1 LKSKKPKHLA
11 ALPAMPNDN
20 LDEKQGGGDICIQ
33 VCADDEQVAFHALR
47 NLLNQAVGT
56 CEVRFVNK
64 GFLSGGKNGETP
76 RNLFGFKDGT
86 GNQSTKDDTLMNS
99 IVWIQSGEPDW
110 MTGGT

>member
-1 LKSKKPKHLA
+1 
-11 ALPAMPNDN
+11 
-20 LDEKQGGGDICIQ
+20 
-33 VCADDEQVAFHALR
+33 VAFHALR

-110 MTGGT
+110 MTGGTYMAFRKIKMFLEVWDRSSLK

>member
-1 LKSKKPKHLA
+1 
-11 ALPAMPNDN
+11 MPNDN

-64 GFLSGGKNGETP
+64 GFLSGGKMVKHRAT
-76 RNLFGFKDGT
+76 
-86 GNQSTKDDTLMNS
+86 S
-99 IVWIQSGEPDW
+99 SGLKMEQATRARR
-110 MTGGT
+110 MTR